1 MTDSDSRIISRTNPF
16 LIVLAT
22 IGGLTILSVV
32 VFFSF
37 VYFTARS
44 LVSIAPAGGKDKV
57 GIVDVKGVITD
68 SEKVVKTIRDFER
81 DPGIK
86 ALVVRID
93 SPGGSVGASQEIYE
107 EIKRADKQK
116 PVVASLASIAASGGY
131 YASLGARY
139 IISNPGTV
147 TGSIGV
153 IMRIPNIQ
161 KLMEK
166 LGIETTVIKSGRLKD
181 MGSMTREPTPE
192 EEAVLK
198 GVMDDVHVQFI
209 EAVAM
214 ARKLPEDKVRQLAD
228 GRIFSGRQAMEL
240 GLVDQLGNFSD
251 AVEKA
256 GRLAGIK
263 GEPALAYPRKNRLNM
278 MREFLEEGGAKTLAG
293 AFRQFAESSNPQG
306 LSY

>member
-1 MTDSDSRIISRTNPF
+1 MTDSDSKSIGRTNPF

-22 IGGLTILSVV
+22 IGGLTILSVFV
-32 VFFSF
+32 LFTF

-44 LVSIAPAGGKDKV
+44 FVPISPVGGKDKV
-57 GIVDVKGVITD
+57 GIIDVKGVITD
-68 SEKVVKTIRDFER
+68 SEKVVKEIREFEQ
-81 DPGIK
+81 DSQVK
-86 ALVVRID
+86 ALVLRID
-93 SPGGSVGASQEIYE
+93 SPGGAVGASQEIYE
-107 EIKRADKQK
+107 EIQRADKKK
-116 PVVASLASIAASGGY
+116 PVVASLASVAASGGY

-166 LGIETTVIKSGRLKD
+166 LGIKTTVIKSGRLKD
-181 MGSMTREPTPE
+181 LGSMTRQLTPE

-198 GVMDDVHVQFI
+198 GVMDDVHSQFI

-214 ARKLPEDKVRQLAD
+214 SRKLPEDKVRQLAD

-256 GRLAGIK
+256 GKLAGIK
-263 GEPALAYPRKNRLNM
+263 GEPTLVYPRKNRLNM
-278 MREFLEEGGAKTLAG
+278 MRELLEEGGAKALAG
-293 AFRQFAESSNPQG
+293 AFRRLADSSGPQG